1 MLDATLHFLASEVN
15 RHLQR
20 MPHLGDHGG
29 LRPSPVVDAQGHL
42 AVPANSLG
50 LTLFQLDEERSLRSQ
65 PTERVVLGGRELGMP
80 PELKLSATLLVC
92 AHFDQYDQA
101 LRLMSHVLHFFHGR
115 PLFTPSESPGLPEGV
130 DRLSMDLLSYGPEQA
145 RQMWACVGARHLPSL
160 VYRMRLML
168 LQGQEARG
176 AMPPP
181 PALRA
186 DTALGGR

>member
-1 MLDATLHFLASEVN
+1 MLDTTLHFLAGEVN

-20 MPHLGDHGG
+20 IPGLGDHGG

-42 AVPANSLG
+42 AMPVNSLG

-65 PTERVVLGGRELGMP
+65 PTERVVLGGRELGLP
-80 PELKLSATLLVC
+80 PELRLNATLLVS

-101 LRLMSHVLHFFHGR
+101 LRLLSHVLNFFHGR
-115 PLFTPSESPGLPEGV
+115 PLFTPADSPDLPEGV

-168 LQGQEARG
+168 LQGQDQRVQV
-176 AMPPP
+176 
-181 PALRA
+181 PAVPMRA
-186 DTALGGR
+186 DTTFGGR